1 MDSIEV
7 YQKATD
13 FILPVAF
20 GIGPDQGALPTPC
33 TEWTVLQ
40 LVNHNIEIQ
49 TGAHALLVGR
59 GAEPPPADLN
69 AALPEG
75 AGSALQAVTGRVV
88 EALKSMDLEE
98 PLDSPF
104 GLIPASRFILFP
116 MADLVIHKWDLA
128 KATGQDCSID
138 HRLAEICYRVLAP
151 VAEMARENGECG
163 PEVPVPPSASIQD
176 KLLGMAG
183 RQPWDARERLR
194 RQTQ

>member
-1 MDSIEV
+1 MDPIEV

-20 GIGPDQGALPTPC
+20 GIGPDQAGLATPC
-33 TEWTVLQ
+33 TEWSVLQ

-49 TGAHALLVGR
+49 AGAHALLAR
-59 GAEPPPADLN
+59 HGAEAPPADLN
-69 AALPEG
+69 AELPEG
-75 AGSALQAVTGRVV
+75 AGAALQGVTGRVV
-88 EALKSMDLEE
+88 EALESMDLEE
-98 PLDSPF
+98 PLDTPF

-163 PEVPVPPSASIQD
+163 PEVAVPPSASVQYR
-176 KLLGMAG
+176 LLGMAG
-183 RQPWDARERLR
+183 RQPQGSRERQLR
-194 RQTQ
+194 